1 MRRALATLTVLLCTT
16 AFATACGGQDEGG
29 ISTEPTSTVPN
40 STEATPTDP
49 ASTEPSEPSES
60 TETAADVQQIEVT
73 IVGDTVTP
81 NGDRVEVSVGEPVEL
96 VIQSDRPGEIH
107 VHSSPEQEFEYH
119 KGSTTLELDPI
130 ERPGV
135 IEVESHTLG
144 KTIVQLEAR

>member
-16 AFATACGGQDEGG
+16 AFATACGGQDEGDV
-29 ISTEPTSTVPN
+29 STEPTSTVPN
-40 STEATPTDP
+40 STEATPTEP
-49 ASTEPSEPSES
+49 APTEPSES
-60 TETAADVQQIEVT
+60 TETAADVQQIQVT

-107 VHSSPEQEFEYH
+107 VHSSPEQEREYH
-119 KGSTTLELDPI
+119 KGTTTLELDPI

-135 IEVESHTLG
+135 VEVESHTLG

>member
-16 AFATACGGQDEGG
+16 AFATACGGEDDGD
-29 ISTEPTSTVPN
+29 ISTEPTSTVP
-40 STEATPTDP
+40 TPTEP
-49 ASTEPSEPSES
+49 ASTEPSEPSGS

-107 VHSSPEQEFEYH
+107 VHSSPEQELEYH
-119 KGSTTLELDPI
+119 KGNTTLELDPI

-135 IEVESHTLG
+135 VEVESHTLG

>member
-16 AFATACGGQDEGG
+16 AFATACGGQDEGDV
-29 ISTEPTSTVPN
+29 STEPTSTVPN

-49 ASTEPSEPSES
+49 ASTEPSES

-107 VHSSPEQEFEYH
+107 VHSSPEQEFEYQ
-119 KGSTTLELDPI
+119 KGTTTLELDPI

-135 IEVESHTLG
+135 VEVESHTLG

>member
-16 AFATACGGQDEGG
+16 AFATACGGQDDGDV
-29 ISTEPTSTVPN
+29 STEPTSTVPN
-40 STEATPTDP
+40 STEATPTEP
-49 ASTEPSEPSES
+49 ASTEPSES

-107 VHSSPEQEFEYH
+107 VHSSPEQELEYD
-119 KGSTTLELDPI
+119 KGTTTLELDPI

-135 IEVESHTLG
+135 VEVESHTLG